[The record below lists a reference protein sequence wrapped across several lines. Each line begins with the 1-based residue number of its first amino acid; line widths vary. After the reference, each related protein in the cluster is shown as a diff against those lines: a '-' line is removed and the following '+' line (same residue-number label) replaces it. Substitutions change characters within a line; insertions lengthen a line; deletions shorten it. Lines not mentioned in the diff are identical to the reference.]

1 MEGPTIFFTIPL
13 FGGIRIDETIVNA
26 FLITVVIFVL
36 CRVLTYKMEKIPRK
50 KTQIIAEKL
59 VLTIDNLVETT
70 MGRSFMKFSPYIMAL
85 FSSSILGS
93 LIGLV
98 GLRPITM
105 DINTTGAWALMTA
118 FFIHYIGFKTN
129 GFKNYMK
136 SFAEPIPFLLPINLI
151 GIASTPVGMALRH
164 FGNIVGG
171 NIIMTLI
178 YTGLA
183 SFSSMIHL
191 PAPIFQAGLPA
202 VLSLYFDLFSGFMQ
216 AFIFC
221 MLTMVYVSNSAPD
234 EVAAG

>member
-26 FLITVVIFVL
+26 FLITAVIFVF

-59 VLTIDNLVETT
+59 VLTIDKLVETT
-70 MGRSFMKFSPYIMAL
+70 MGGGFMKFSPYIMAL

-118 FFIHYIGFKTN
+118 FFIHYIGFQTN
-129 GFKNYMK
+129 GFRNYMK

-151 GIASTPVGMALRH
+151 GILSTPVGMALRH

-183 SFSSMIHL
+183 SFSSMIRL
-191 PAPIFQAGLPA
+191 PVPIFQAGLPA
-202 VLSLYFDLFSGFMQ
+202 ILSLYFDLFSGFMQ

>member
-1 MEGPTIFFTIPL
+1 MEGPKIFFTIPL
-13 FGGIRIDETIVNA
+13 FEGIRIDETIVNA
-26 FLITVVIFVL
+26 FLITAAIFIL
-36 CRVLTYKMEKIPRK
+36 CKVLTYKMEKIPRK

-70 MGRSFMKFSPYIMAL
+70 MGKNSMEFSPYIMAL
-85 FSSSILGS
+85 FASSIFGS
-93 LIGLV
+93 LIGLL
-98 GLRPITM
+98 GMRPTTM

-118 FFIHYIGFKTN
+118 FFIHYMGFKTN
-129 GFKNYMK
+129 GFKNYLK

-151 GIASTPVGMALRH
+151 GIVSTPVGMALRH

-183 SFSSMIHL
+183 SLSAMIHL
-191 PAPIFQAGLPA
+191 PVPALQVGLPA
-202 VLSLYFDLFSGFMQ
+202 ILSLYFDLFSGFMQ

-234 EVAAG
+234 EVAAS